1 VKENSSDGINAL
13 KDGRVKRKKVKR
25 EIKEEI
31 PFPTGNEMTRV
42 LDIEFTQ
49 EDVGNALQFL
59 EFCRVFEK
67 VCLFYKY

>member
-1 VKENSSDGINAL
+1 MDVWKAKSEAENY
-13 KDGRVKRKKVKR
+13 
-25 EIKEEI
+25 KEEI
-31 PFPTGNEMTRV
+31 PFPIGNEMTRI

-67 VCLFYKY
+67 VCFYFEY

>member
-13 KDGRVKRKKVKR
+13 KDGRVKSKKVKR

-31 PFPTGNEMTRV
+31 PFLIGNEMTRI

-67 VCLFYKY
+67 VCFYFEY

>member
-1 VKENSSDGINAL
+1 
-13 KDGRVKRKKVKR
+13 VKR

-67 VCLFYKY
+67 VCLYYEY